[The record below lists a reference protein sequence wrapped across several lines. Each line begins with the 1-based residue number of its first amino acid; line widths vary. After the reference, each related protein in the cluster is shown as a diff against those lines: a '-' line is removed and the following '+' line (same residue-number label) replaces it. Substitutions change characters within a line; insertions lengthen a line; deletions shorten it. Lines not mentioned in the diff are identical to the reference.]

1 MATAHLSVK
10 VGKAGKGTPH
20 AEYIAREGK
29 YAQRLEQGEQLEAT
43 ESGNMPKWAQD
54 NPLVFWQAADLYER
68 KNGYVYREHEIALP
82 RELNAEQRAEL
93 VREWVGQEL
102 GDRHAYTWAI
112 HNKTALDGGEQPHV
126 HLMYS
131 ERTNDGIERDPEQYF
146 KRYNAK
152 YPERGGARKATTK
165 GTITER
171 KEALKAMRD
180 RWEQL
185 YNAHIDRHITSGWRN
200 RRAKISM
207 KSLAEQGITDRQ
219 ADPHMTPSESA
230 AKHREAELRRIAE
243 PDVRAVAIEKNQRD
257 REETQQALEQ
267 RAAEYEAA
275 KRAEFAKIKAEQE
288 ARAAEQ
294 EKERVAEAA
303 RQAAE
308 QERAREAAEQEKL
321 NEQYQRAYLAYS
333 AKKAELGSRGKREAE
348 FHEQQ
353 INEVMARMP
362 QEHQAMLQMNYWD
375 STAKMM
381 HGLAFEHPIV
391 LIPKYSTT
399 ELMER
404 YEAVSDWI
412 APRNEKAIQRELE
425 TESWY
430 ANQRKKIDD
439 ATQQID
445 RLEARNAKLIELY
458 KAEKTRRESSFFGI
472 GAMLN
477 KQNDKQARWDAEYR
491 SNKAKIHGLQAEK
504 KDLNEAYQDRL
515 QQEVAIE
522 YRHFNKELK
531 TLRQEIAKRPLE
543 EFGKIWAQTKAQM
556 QTAAG
561 VQAANDVLDE
571 FNQEQD
577 QAAKRLALYFGAKQ
591 MKETD
596 ETAKAQQEWQNRR
609 SRGRGFGGGRKIDR
623 GDDFGISD

>member
-29 YAQRLEQGEQLEAT
+29 YAQRLEQGERLEAT

-54 NPLVFWQAADLYER
+54 TPLVFWQAADLYER

-82 RELNAEQRAEL
+82 RELNAEQRVEL

-146 KRYNAK
+146 KRYNTK

-165 GTITER
+165 GTTTER

-185 YNAHIDRHITSGWRN
+185 YNAHIDRHISSGWRN
-200 RRAKISM
+200 KRAKISM
-207 KSLAEQGITDRQ
+207 KSLAEQGITDRK
-219 ADPHMTPSESA
+219 ADPHMTPRESA

-243 PDVRAVAIEKNQRD
+243 PDVRAVAIERVERD
-257 REETQQALEQ
+257 RRETQQVLEQ

-275 KRAEFAKIKAEQE
+275 KRAEFAKIQAEQE
-288 ARAAEQ
+288 ARAAKQ
-294 EKERVAEAA
+294 ERERAAEAA

-321 NEQYQRAYLAYS
+321 NEQYQHAYATYS
-333 AKKAELGSRGKREAE
+333 AKKAELGSHGRKAVEFQEQMTYKIIAKMETKDQPAAYIAYWNNMAANMKGLE
-348 FHEQQ
+348 FH
-353 INEVMARMP
+353 NEVI
-362 QEHQAMLQMNYWD
+362 
-375 STAKMM
+375 
-381 HGLAFEHPIV
+381 PI
-391 LIPKYSTT
+391 PNYSTT

-404 YEAVSDWI
+404 YQSVSDWI

-425 TESWY
+425 TGSWY

-439 ATQQID
+439 IAQQID
-445 RLEARNAKLIELY
+445 RLEFRNAHLVELY
-458 KAEKTRRESSFFGI
+458 KAEKARRESSFFGI

-477 KQNDKQARWDAEYR
+477 KQNDKQKRWETEHDG
-491 SNKAKIHGLQAEK
+491 NNVKISGLHAEK
-504 KDLNEAYQDRL
+504 KALTEAYQDRL
-515 QQEVAIE
+515 RQEVDIE
-522 YRHFNKELK
+522 YKHFNKELQ

-609 SRGRGFGGGRKIDR
+609 SRGRGFGGRKIDR

>member
-165 GTITER
+165 GTTTER

-185 YNAHIDRHITSGWRN
+185 YNAHIDRHISSGWRN

-243 PDVRAVAIEKNQRD
+243 PDVRAVAIERVERD
-257 REETQQALEQ
+257 REDSKREQ
-267 RAAEYEAA
+267 ERLVAQYEAEKRAALVQAQ
-275 KRAEFAKIKAEQE
+275 AERE
-288 ARAAEQ
+288 
-294 EKERVAEAA
+294 
-303 RQAAE
+303 AE
-308 QERAREAAEQEKL
+308 QERIKAAEIARQEAEREKARAKAEQEKL
-321 NEQYQRAYLAYS
+321 KAEADRAYSIYS
-333 AKKAELGSRGKREAE
+333 EKKAKLGSRGWREADE
-348 FHEQQ
+348 LETHMHKMVAQLPADMRTE
-353 INEVMARMP
+353 ARI
-362 QEHQAMLQMNYWD
+362 HYWND
-375 STAKMM
+375 AAKDM
-381 HGLAFEHPIV
+381 HGLEFRNDFIP
-391 LIPKYSTT
+391 PKYSTA

-412 APRNEKAIQRELE
+412 APSNRHVVEREMAQE
-425 TESWY
+425 DWY
-430 ANQRKKIDD
+430 FNQRHKINDIERMID
-439 ATQQID
+439 GLRKQND
-445 RLEARNAKLIELY
+445 RLFALNQ
-458 KAEKTRRESSFFGI
+458 AEQVRRENKFFGI
-472 GAMLN
+472 AAMLWE
-477 KQNDKQARWDAEYR
+477 QNDTQRRNEAQYHA
-491 SNKAKIHGLQAEK
+491 NQAKIDELKAERDTITETYK
-504 KDLNEAYQDRL
+504 NRFW
-515 QQEVAIE
+515 QEVNIE

-531 TLRQEIAKRPLE
+531 ALRQEIAKRPLE
-543 EFGKIWAQTKAQM
+543 EFAAIWIKAKSQM
-556 QTAAG
+556 QTEAG
-561 VQAANDVLDE
+561 LREADRV
-571 FNQEQD
+571 FNKADREQD
-577 QAAKRLALYFGAKQ
+577 GADRRITLYFGAQQ

-596 ETAKAQQEWQNRR
+596 RIAQEQQERQNRR
-609 SRGRGFGGGRKIDR
+609 SRGRGFGGRKIDR

>member
-20 AEYIAREGK
+20 AEYISREGK

-165 GTITER
+165 GTTTER

-185 YNAHIDRHITSGWRN
+185 YNAHIDRHISSGWRN

-243 PDVRAVAIEKNQRD
+243 PDVRAVAIERVERD
-257 REETQQALEQ
+257 RKETQQALEQ

-275 KRAEFAKIKAEQE
+275 KRAEFAKIQAEQE
-288 ARAAEQ
+288 ALAAEQ
-294 EKERVAEAA
+294 EQARAAEAA

-321 NEQYQRAYLAYS
+321 NEQYQHAYATYS
-333 AKKAELGSRGKREAE
+333 AKKAELGSHGRGVVEFQERMTYKIISRMEEKDQSAAYIAYWNNMAADMRGLE
-348 FHEQQ
+348 FH
-353 INEVMARMP
+353 NEVISIP
-362 QEHQAMLQMNYWD
+362 DY
-375 STAKMM
+375 STA
-381 HGLAFEHPIV
+381 
-391 LIPKYSTT
+391 
-399 ELMER
+399 ELMKR

-412 APRNEKAIQRELE
+412 EPRNRHAVQREVEKDNWYIQQRQKINDNTKWIE
-425 TESWY
+425 TLHQH
-430 ANQRKKIDD
+430 NQR
-439 ATQQID
+439 
-445 RLEARNAKLIELY
+445 LEYDYRVEQ
-458 KAEKTRRESSFFGI
+458 RHRENTFFGI
-472 GAMLN
+472 GAMLRKEN
-477 KQNDKQARWDAEYR
+477 SEQKRYNEQY
-491 SNKAKIHGLQAEK
+491 KANNRKIHELKAEK
-504 KDLNEAYQDRL
+504 EAMSEAYQDRL
-515 QQEVAIE
+515 RQEVDIE

-531 TLRQEIAKRPLE
+531 ALRQEIAKRPLE
-543 EFGKIWAQTKAQM
+543 EFAAMWAQAKSRM
-556 QTAAG
+556 QTVAG
-561 VQAANDVLDE
+561 LQAADHVLRE
-571 FNQEQD
+571 AEQEQD
-577 QAAKRLALYFGAKQ
+577 KAAKRLALYFGTQQ

-596 ETAKAQQEWQNRR
+596 KAAQEQERRAQQRWERAQSRR
-609 SRGRGFGGGRKIDR
+609 RDD
-623 GDDFGISD
+623 DDFGIGM

>member
-1 MATAHLSVK
+1 
-10 VGKAGKGTPH
+10 
-20 AEYIAREGK
+20 
-29 YAQRLEQGEQLEAT
+29 
-43 ESGNMPKWAQD
+43 
-54 NPLVFWQAADLYER
+54 
-68 KNGYVYREHEIALP
+68 
-82 RELNAEQRAEL
+82 
-93 VREWVGQEL
+93 
-102 GDRHAYTWAI
+102 
-112 HNKTALDGGEQPHV
+112 
-126 HLMYS
+126 
-131 ERTNDGIERDPEQYF
+131 
-146 KRYNAK
+146 
-152 YPERGGARKATTK
+152 
-165 GTITER
+165 
-171 KEALKAMRD
+171 
-180 RWEQL
+180 
-185 YNAHIDRHITSGWRN
+185 
-200 RRAKISM
+200 
-207 KSLAEQGITDRQ
+207 
-219 ADPHMTPSESA
+219 
-230 AKHREAELRRIAE
+230 
-243 PDVRAVAIEKNQRD
+243 
-257 REETQQALEQ
+257 
-267 RAAEYEAA
+267 
-275 KRAEFAKIKAEQE
+275 
-288 ARAAEQ
+288 
-294 EKERVAEAA
+294 
-303 RQAAE
+303 
-308 QERAREAAEQEKL
+308 
-321 NEQYQRAYLAYS
+321 
-333 AKKAELGSRGKREAE
+333 
-348 FHEQQ
+348 
-353 INEVMARMP
+353 MARMP

-609 SRGRGFGGGRKIDR
+609 SRGRGFGGRKIDR